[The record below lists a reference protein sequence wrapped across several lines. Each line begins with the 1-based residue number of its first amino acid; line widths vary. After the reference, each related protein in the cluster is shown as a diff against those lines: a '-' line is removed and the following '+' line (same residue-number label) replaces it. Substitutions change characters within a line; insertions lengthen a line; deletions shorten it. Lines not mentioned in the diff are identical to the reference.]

1 MIRPLR
7 AVALDLSTAATAIA
21 STHTSTGEPRLSVR
35 TIDTAKRPLHMQT
48 DLIDVQVRQACGFG
62 SGNRLLG
69 RGFADLVVI
78 EGTFSRQ
85 SSSDY
90 PLHHVRAC
98 VTQWLARQGI
108 PYVDVAPATVKVYA
122 TGSGATSGANKVT
135 KDKVISAV
143 IAAYGRLLHI
153 PPTDDNCADAVTLLA
168 LGLDAYGQ
176 PLATMPDSHRRALN
190 SVKWPK
196 LDLSTAVP
204 A

>member
-1 MIRPLR
+1 VIRPLR

-21 STHTSTGEPRLSVR
+21 STHASTGEPRLSVR
-35 TIDTAKRPLHMQT
+35 TIDTAKRPLHLQT

-69 RGFADLVVI
+69 RGFADLVIV

-85 SSSDY
+85 SASDY

-122 TGSGATSGANKVT
+122 TGSGATRGENKVT
-135 KDKVISAV
+135 KDKVIAAV

-168 LGLDAYGQ
+168 MGLDAFGQ
-176 PLATMPDSHRRALN
+176 PLAEVPDSHRRALN
-190 SVKWPK
+190 AVKWPR
-196 LDLSTAVP
+196 LDLAAAS
-204 A
+204 